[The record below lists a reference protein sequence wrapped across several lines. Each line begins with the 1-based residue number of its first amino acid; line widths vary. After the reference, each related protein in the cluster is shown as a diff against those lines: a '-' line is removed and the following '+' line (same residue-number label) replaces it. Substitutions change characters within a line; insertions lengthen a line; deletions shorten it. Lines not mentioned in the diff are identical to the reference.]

1 MTRLALVT
9 HESSRDLRRELQDAQ
24 ADHAAA
30 DGRAKIARD
39 IFERAA
45 SAEREAADH
54 VARLKGDLEAVRRA
68 ATERAAKTISD
79 ALRAGSPL
87 PAIWVACRPPIM
99 PPSPLPWLATTRS
112 IPPLQRRRPP
122 FRHRL
127 NFPLTNSGKHLKLSR
142 MTSLPIWDSGRR
154 RSPAPAAALIFRAS
168 SANTRAASNAAAL
181 TTR

>member
-1 MTRLALVT
+1 MTFSLVPQEPGGIYQKMREAFRRLHPV
-9 HESSRDLRRELQDAQ
+9 DRRELQDAQ

-87 PAIWVACRPPIM
+87 PAIWVAYRPPIM

-112 IPPLQRRRPP
+112 IQPLQRRRPP

-127 NFPLTNSGKHLKLSR
+127 NF
-142 MTSLPIWDSGRR
+142 
-154 RSPAPAAALIFRAS
+154 
-168 SANTRAASNAAAL
+168 SAHELRETP
-181 TTR
+181 

>member
-1 MTRLALVT
+1 MTLSLVPQEPGGIYQKMREAFRRLHPV
-9 HESSRDLRRELQDAQ
+9 DRRELQDAQ

-87 PAIWVACRPPIM
+87 PAIWVAYRPPI
-99 PPSPLPWLATTRS
+99 LPWLATTRS
-112 IPPLQRRRPP
+112 IQPLQRRRPP

-127 NFPLTNSGKHLKLSR
+127 TAHELRETP
-142 MTSLPIWDSGRR
+142 
-154 RSPAPAAALIFRAS
+154 
-168 SANTRAASNAAAL
+168 
-181 TTR
+181 